1 MGAPAQ
7 ARERRL
13 LPGVAAI
20 EPLKWLGLSAML
32 IEHWMRYVVGDLP
45 DWAYAVGRL
54 AFPLFVFALALGASR
69 LPRWKLAAIV
79 LRMLAWAIVAQAALL
94 FVDAPDRQANI
105 LFTFALGL
113 AAVWLVEGEW
123 PLLLQAVALAA
134 IGVAGLWCEF
144 GVVGVAFVVV
154 TVKVARAGDAPPVA
168 WLAVGVTLAALALP
182 NHNHFALLAAP
193 LAFLVGRSE
202 IRVPRIRHAFYL
214 LYALQFP
221 VFAVIRGL
229 PESGA

>member
-1 MGAPAQ
+1 
-7 ARERRL
+7 
-13 LPGVAAI
+13 
-20 EPLKWLGLSAML
+20 ML
-32 IEHWMRYVVGDLP
+32 VEHWMRYVVGDLP

-69 LPRWKLAAIV
+69 LPRSKLAAII

-94 FVDAPDRQANI
+94 LVDAPERQANI

-134 IGVAGLWCEF
+134 IGVSGHWCEF
-144 GVVGVAFVVV
+144 GVVGVAFVAV
-154 TVKVARAGDAPPVA
+154 TVRVARAGEAPPTA
-168 WLAVGVTLAALALP
+168 WLAVAFMLFALALP

-193 LAFLVGRSE
+193 LAVLVGVSG
-202 IRVPRIRHAFYL
+202 IRVPRIRRAFYV

-229 PESGA
+229 